1 MVKMSEQMVYKKTIS
16 LVFKRLIIMW
26 LSLAQQRK
34 CSNSTEMSIRIFWY
48 KECHVISKL
57 KQYTFYR
64 QRFQITSH
72 NNVQS
77 GAQTR
82 ALNYAHVD
90 WLKRRER

>member
-1 MVKMSEQMVYKKTIS
+1 
-16 LVFKRLIIMW
+16 
-26 LSLAQQRK
+26 
-34 CSNSTEMSIRIFWY
+34 MSIRIFWY